1 MLRDPA
7 ALEAAEFDLV
17 VIGGG
22 MFGAAA
28 ALDAAQRGLR
38 VALI

>member
-1 MLRDPA
+1 MNRDLPS
-7 ALEAAEFDLV
+7 LERTEFDLV

-28 ALDAAQRGLR
+28 ALW
-38 VALI
+38 